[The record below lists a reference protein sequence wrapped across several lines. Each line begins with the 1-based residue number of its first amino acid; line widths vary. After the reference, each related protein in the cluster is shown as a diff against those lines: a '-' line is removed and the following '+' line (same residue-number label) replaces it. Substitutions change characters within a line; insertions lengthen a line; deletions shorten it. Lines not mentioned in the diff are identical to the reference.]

1 MKKSILLLFILS
13 ISLFTISC
21 SNDDNETNN
30 TNTIVPKTLLVSTSV
45 PNNTYVTVQIKDSND
60 NILET
65 KKDSLHA
72 HLIFNIDKGS
82 KFTLTMSV
90 PSQTF
95 AGSYQLTEDYGNIIL
110 VQDSFTNHYNTFSAT
125 KNY

>member
-1 MKKSILLLFILS
+1 
-13 ISLFTISC
+13 
-21 SNDDNETNN
+21 
-30 TNTIVPKTLLVSTSV
+30 
-45 PNNTYVTVQIKDSND
+45 
-60 NILET
+60 
-65 KKDSLHA
+65 
-72 HLIFNIDKGS
+72 
-82 KFTLTMSV
+82 MSV